1 MKRTRGAQ
9 QFWPGGARER
19 EGGRWSR
26 VANAPFLL
34 TIVIVLSH
42 CEWEEIRDIQL
53 MLPTL
58 NHTCLVSLAMGYF
71 CPRVMASTH

>member
-1 MKRTRGAQ
+1 MKCTRGAQ
-9 QFWPGGARER
+9 QFWSGGAREK

-58 NHTCLVSLAMGYF
+58 QNKSYVFGLIGYGLF
-71 CPRVMASTH
+71 LPARDG

>member
-9 QFWPGGARER
+9 QFWPGGARE
-19 EGGRWSR
+19 R

-58 NHTCLVSLAMGYF
+58 QNKSYVFGLIGYGLF
-71 CPRVMASTH
+71 LPARDG

>member
-9 QFWPGGARER
+9 QFWPGGAREK

-58 NHTCLVSLAMGYF
+58 QNKSYMCSVWSHWLWVIFA
-71 CPRVMASTH
+71 RA